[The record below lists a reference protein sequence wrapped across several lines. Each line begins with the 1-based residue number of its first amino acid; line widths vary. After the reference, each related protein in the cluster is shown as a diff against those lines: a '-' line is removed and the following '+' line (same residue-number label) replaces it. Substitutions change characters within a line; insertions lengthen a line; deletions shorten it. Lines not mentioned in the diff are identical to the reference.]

1 MTSYSK
7 LSYEELNMVHNRNKL
22 IDLFVGNLSNA
33 ILHQILEQAIHD
45 DALTHRYHKE
55 SATSFALAKEYRA
68 KINPLESCLPESDSA
83 YIKQKTLQKVTS
95 ELQLRIS
102 KGYQHIDLS
111 LIEGFVDQALRE
123 LQIL

>member
-1 MTSYSK
+1 MINYSK

-22 IDLFVGNLSNA
+22 IALFVGNLSNA

-45 DALTHRYHKE
+45 DTLTHRYHKE
-55 SATSFALAKEYRA
+55 SATSLALAKEYRA
-68 KINPLESCLPESDSA
+68 KINPLESCLPENDSA

-111 LIEGFVDQALRE
+111 LIEGFVDR
-123 LQIL
+123 ILKETKVL